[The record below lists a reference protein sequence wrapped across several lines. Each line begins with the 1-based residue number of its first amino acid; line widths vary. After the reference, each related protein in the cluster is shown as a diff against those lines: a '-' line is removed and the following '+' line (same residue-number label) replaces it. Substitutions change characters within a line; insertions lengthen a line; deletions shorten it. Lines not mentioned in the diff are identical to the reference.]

1 MKNIKIK
8 THINFNREELKKK
21 RLKRGFTVSQLSN
34 LITDKYL
41 NSTISERTIYRIENE
56 KDYNPPFLTMVCLLR
71 TLGYL
76 KRSSRFLD
84 NLLMYTNTKIE

>member
-21 RLKRGFTVSQLSN
+21 RLKRGFTVSQLAN
-34 LITDKYL
+34 LISDKYI

-56 KDYNPPFLTMVCLLR
+56 EDYNPPFITMVCLLR
-71 TLGYL
+71 VLGYL
-76 KRSSRFLD
+76 KHSSRFLD
-84 NLLMYTNTKIE
+84 NVLMYTNAKIE